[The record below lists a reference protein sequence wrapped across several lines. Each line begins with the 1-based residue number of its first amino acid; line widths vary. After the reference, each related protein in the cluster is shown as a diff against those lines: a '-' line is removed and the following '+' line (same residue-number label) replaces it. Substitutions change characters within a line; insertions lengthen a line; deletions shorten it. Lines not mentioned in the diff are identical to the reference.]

1 MENAVV
7 KSILAEAEQ
16 KAKEIVKEGS
26 KQADKIK
33 KDSEKQS
40 LQNQK
45 DFLEQEKKSNKELL
59 KKEVSKTGIE
69 LKKKMLDKKREFID
83 KAFVDAL
90 EGLKKL
96 PEAKKKTILKKLLTQ
111 ALKEMDDAKY
121 FYSNEADKKII
132 KSINSNLSFADLV
145 NTAGGVIL
153 ENKDKTVRI
162 NNTFEVLMYKIRER
176 ETNEVNSILF
186 K

>member
-16 KAKEIVKEGS
+16 KAKEIVREGS
-26 KQADKIK
+26 RQADKIK

-45 DFLEQEKKSNKELL
+45 DFLEQEKKANKELL
-59 KKEVSKTGIE
+59 KKEVSKSCIE
-69 LKKKMLDKKREFID
+69 L
-83 KAFVDAL
+83 
-90 EGLKKL
+90 
-96 PEAKKKTILKKLLTQ
+96 KKKTILKKLLTQ
-111 ALKEMDDAKY
+111 ALKEMDNAKY
-121 FYSNEADKKII
+121 FYSNEDDKKII
-132 KSINSNLSFADLV
+132 KSINPNLSFADLV
-145 NTAGGVIL
+145 NTAGGFIL